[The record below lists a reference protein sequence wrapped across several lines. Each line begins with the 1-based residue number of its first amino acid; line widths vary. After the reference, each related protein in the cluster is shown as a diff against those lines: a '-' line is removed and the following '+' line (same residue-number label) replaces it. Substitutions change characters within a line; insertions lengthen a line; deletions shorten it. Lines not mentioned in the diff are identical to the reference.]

1 LHGKERGGE
10 YINDGKKGGRRRQD
24 AISGKRNI
32 VLDGNSTLGQI
43 YNLRASLTLP
53 VQGAEEPPSYICI
66 LARGRRGEL
75 VGCSS

>member
-1 LHGKERGGE
+1 MLPKNLLGKEEVPWWKINLTEKERGGE
-10 YINDGKKGGRRRQD
+10 KVKARKGGRRSQD

-53 VQGAEEPPSYICI
+53 D
-66 LARGRRGEL
+66 
-75 VGCSS
+75 

>member
-1 LHGKERGGE
+1 MKARR
-10 YINDGKKGGRRRQD
+10 GGRRRQD

-53 VQGAEEPPSYICI
+53 VQEQRSLLPTYVSWSGGD
-66 LARGRRGEL
+66 GRVSEL
-75 VGCSS
+75 LFLNL